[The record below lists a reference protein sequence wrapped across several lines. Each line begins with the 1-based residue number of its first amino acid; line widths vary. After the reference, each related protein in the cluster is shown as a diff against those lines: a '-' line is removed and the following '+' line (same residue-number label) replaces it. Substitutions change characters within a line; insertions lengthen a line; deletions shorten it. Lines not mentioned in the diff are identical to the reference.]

1 MMDWE
6 KRTSLVV
13 GDEGIEK
20 LNNASVIIFGVGGVG
35 GFAAEAIARAGVGNI
50 TIIDFDDVDITNINR
65 QIIALHSTVGKM
77 KVDVFKERIKD
88 INPNV
93 NITAIAEKYTPE
105 DGEELLSDDYDYAID
120 MITSKIHLIET
131 CTKKGIKIISSMGM
145 GNKLDPT
152 KIELTDIYK
161 TSMCPL
167 ARVMR
172 RELKNR
178 GIKKLKV
185 VYSTEKAIE
194 PKEKIMNG
202 NKMTA
207 GSVSFVPSVAGLIMA
222 SAVINDLLGE

>member
-1 MMDWE
+1 MCP
-6 KRTSLVV
+6 L
-13 GDEGIEK
+13 
-20 LNNASVIIFGVGGVG
+20 
-35 GFAAEAIARAGVGNI
+35 ARVMRRELK
-50 TIIDFDDVDITNINR
+50 NR
-65 QIIALHSTVGKM
+65 
-77 KVDVFKERIKD
+77 
-88 INPNV
+88 
-93 NITAIAEKYTPE
+93 
-105 DGEELLSDDYDYAID
+105 
-120 MITSKIHLIET
+120 
-131 CTKKGIKIISSMGM
+131 GIK
-145 GNKLDPT
+145 KLKVVYST
-152 KIELTDIYK
+152 EKAIDIYK

-222 SAVINDLLGE
+222 SAVINDLLG